1 MGKGLGILGILGILA
16 TLGIAR
22 SAPLRA
28 TVPIAAVVCSAT
40 DTELTLEFRS
50 SGAPIEKYQRAE
62 VVGNQI
68 VVRIVDAVIPEAPP
82 SVSCVDNLSIKAEQI
97 REFAVFRIHAPAFDG
112 DITVKRL
119 SPTSIALVVNKTPAT
134 SAPATSAATPSA
146 SKKWKLDVIVI
157 DAGHGGKD
165 AGAKGVN
172 GVYEKT
178 VTLALARRLRDL
190 IVEKLPGTK
199 VVMTRDDDTFIELHR
214 RTKIANNANG
224 KLFVSIHC
232 NSMPTIPHPARGCET
247 YILRPGRNEDA
258 ARVAATENAS
268 IALEQAPNSY
278 TGRTEEE
285 LIVATMA
292 QRSFVR
298 FSEAFASLVQQHA
311 PRYTGLKN
319 RGVNQAGFLVLVG
332 ASMPN
337 ILFETAFLSNPDDAR
352 IISSK
357 EGQEQMAQAML
368 QAIKDYAE
376 LYQSTLDN

>member
-1 MGKGLGILGILGILA
+1 MLA
-16 TLGIAR
+16 FGIAL
-22 SAPLRA
+22 SMPLRA

-40 DTELTLEFRS
+40 SDVLTVEFRS
-50 SGAPIEKYQRAE
+50 GGAPIEKYQRAE
-62 VVGNQI
+62 IVGDHI
-68 VVRIVDAVIPEAPP
+68 VVRIVDAAIPDLTPTCDEG
-82 SVSCVDNLSIKAEQI
+82 LRITAEQI
-97 REFAVFRIHAPAFDG
+97 REFAVFRVHAPAYNG
-112 DITVKRL
+112 DITVRRV
-119 SPTSIALVVNKTPAT
+119 SPTAIALVVHKGSASDKASPAT
-134 SAPATSAATPSA
+134 SPASSAN
-146 SKKWKLDVIVI
+146 KWKLDVIVI

-165 AGAKGVN
+165 VGAKGVN

-178 VTLALARRLRDL
+178 VTLALAQRLRDL
-190 IVEKLPGTK
+190 ILQKLPGTK
-199 VVMTRDDDTFIELHR
+199 VIMTRDDDTFVELHR

-268 IALEQAPNSY
+268 ITLEQSQSSY
-278 TGRTEEE
+278 TGLTEEE

-337 ILFETAFLSNPDDAR
+337 ILFETAFLSNPEDAR

-357 EGQEQMAQAML
+357 EGQELMAQAML

-376 LYQSTLDN
+376 LYQSTLNN